1 MCGKFDTRTYH
12 DFTIDHSYFKGDLI
26 FTKGNEMRMTCFDL
40 FKRKYKQMR
49 KILIPLCIKSHD
61 RYYFNILRIIT
72 IFYHLYIE
80 HEIYNLA
87 YNKNK
92 GFLNDILF
100 IKVTMG
106 KRDGYYTLLKIIR
119 RRGNQLYVK
128 L

>member
-12 DFTIDHSYFKGDLI
+12 DFIIDQSYFKGDLI
-26 FTKGNEMRMTCFDL
+26 FTKGNEMIMTCFDL
-40 FKRKYKQMR
+40 FKRQYKQM
-49 KILIPLCIKSHD
+49 KNSFIPLCIESHD

-80 HEIYNLA
+80 YEIYNLA

-92 GFLNDILF
+92 GFLNDIRF

-106 KRDGYYTLLKIIR
+106 KRDGYYTFLKIIR
-119 RRGNQLYVK
+119 RRGN
-128 L
+128 